1 MTKTTTGERLVK
13 IETDIG
19 YIKESVD
26 ELHGNMNKHFEW
38 SEKQIM
44 VMDKKYANKWVEKAI
59 VAIAIGVIVFGLQQ
73 IITHVF

>member
-1 MTKTTTGERLVK
+1 
-13 IETDIG
+13 
-19 YIKESVD
+19 
-26 ELHGNMNKHFEW
+26 MNKHFEW